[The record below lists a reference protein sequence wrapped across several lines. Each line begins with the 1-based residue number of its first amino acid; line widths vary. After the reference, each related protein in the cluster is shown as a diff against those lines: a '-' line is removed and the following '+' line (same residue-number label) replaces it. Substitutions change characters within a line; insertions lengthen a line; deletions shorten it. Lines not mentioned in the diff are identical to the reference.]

1 MNKKFGNYSIFI
13 AVVLLL
19 IIFQYIV
26 VYNIN
31 GNKIENYIVNKTSK
45 TLKANTANIVFL
57 DKLKT
62 DFGLVVLFETSIK
75 DSPIGYAV
83 FEKDAIFNRYGNE
96 DFAIYENRLTY
107 NGDKGALVDLSS
119 ENVFEFQDDKIL
131 LINSKQNKKGLIKYY
146 VISIILLIIAIYSS
160 YICIKQLIRNKN

>member
-1 MNKKFGNYSIFI
+1 MHKNFGKII
-13 AVVLLL
+13 VTAILLG
-19 IIFQYIV
+19 IILQYTL

-31 GNKIENYIVNKTSK
+31 GNKIENYIVHKISKTSK
-45 TLKANTANIVFL
+45 ENTANIVVL

-75 DSPIGYAV
+75 DKPIGYAV

-96 DFAIYENRLTY
+96 DFAIYENRH
-107 NGDKGALVDLSS
+107 NGDQDALVDLSS
-119 ENVFEFQDDKIL
+119 ENVFEIQDDKIE

-146 VISIILLIIAIYSS
+146 VNGIIFLISAIYGS
-160 YICIKQLIRNKN
+160 YTWIKQLIRNKSL